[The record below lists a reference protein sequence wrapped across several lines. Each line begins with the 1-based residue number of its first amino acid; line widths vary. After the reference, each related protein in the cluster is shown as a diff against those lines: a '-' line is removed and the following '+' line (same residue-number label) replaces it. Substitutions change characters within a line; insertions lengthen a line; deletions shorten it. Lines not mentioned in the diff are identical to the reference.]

1 MKMCCKSYFV
11 SVQDER
17 NRSTK
22 ISAEERAN
30 IISRKARKSLAYRKI
45 DTETAL
51 FNSIPIRKLRKL
63 QGKGKPHFLTAAE

>member
-30 IISRKARKSLAYRKI
+30 IISRKARKLLAYRKI
-45 DTETAL
+45 NSEAAL

>member
-30 IISRKARKSLAYRKI
+30 IISKARKSLAYRKI
-45 DTETAL
+45 DTEAAL

>member
-11 SVQDER
+11 RVQDER

-45 DTETAL
+45 DTEAAL

>member
-30 IISRKARKSLAYRKI
+30 IISRKARKSLTYRNI
-45 DTETAL
+45 DTEVAL

>member
-17 NRSTK
+17 NRLTK

-30 IISRKARKSLAYRKI
+30 IKSRKARKSLAYRKI
-45 DTETAL
+45 DTEAAL